1 MDDDIDYDV
10 SSRDL
15 SSSKTCKYK
24 KNIEDDNN
32 DSKDISEIIEKDP
45 LFESSTC
52 KENSNIAES
61 TESRNED
68 STSKSQTHQSSSVTH
83 KDVPKRII
91 NNEEEE
97 ENLEHDLDMF
107 TSNTMT
113 KNTDIDNDEQ
123 DFAKSNVN
131 NDDDNGSDEL
141 HLESQIC
148 QLSSVIYKDIP
159 KRIMKKK
166 VNDKEEKKDDN
177 TE

>member
-1 MDDDIDYDV
+1 MDDDIDYDD
-10 SSRDL
+10 RDL
-15 SSSKTCKYK
+15 FKLDMNQITRDYLTDKLNICKYK
-24 KNIEDDNN
+24 KLE
-32 DSKDISEIIEKDP
+32 KKDP